1 MITLEAEIRDVK
13 VNPKHVRKAGKVPAV
28 YYGSGKESTA
38 ISVARPPLEKAIL
51 EAGESTIISL
61 KTPTG
66 SFDALIHDVDHNPVT
81 GEAIHVDFYI
91 VAKDRKLE
99 VDVPIEYTGTAP
111 AEKDGGVVMKIMHEL
126 RIEALP
132 SVLPSHFIVD
142 LSSLA
147 KINDQITV
155 GDLKLGAGVETKVA
169 LTEVIALAAAPT
181 KEEEVVVAP
190 VDISA
195 IEVEKK
201 GKKEEEGEGA
211 EEAAK

>member
-38 ISVARPPLEKAIL
+38 IAIARLPLEKAIL

-66 SFDALIHDVDHNPVT
+66 AFDALIHDVDHNPVT
-81 GEAIHVDFYI
+81 GEPIHVDFYI
-91 VAKDRKLE
+91 VAKDRKIE
-99 VDVPIEYTGTAP
+99 VDVPLEYTGTAG
-111 AEKDGGVVMKIMHEL
+111 AEKEGGVVMKIMHEL

-132 SVLPSHFIVD
+132 GALPSHITVD

-155 GDLKLGAGVETKVA
+155 SDLKLPAGVEAMVA
-169 LTEVIALAAAPT
+169 ENEVVALAAAP
-181 KEEEVVVAP
+181 KEEEEAP
-190 VDISA
+190 VAAVDMSA

-201 GKKEEEGEGA
+201 GKKEEE
-211 EEAAK
+211 EEAPAE

>member
-38 ISVARPPLEKAIL
+38 IAIARLPLEKAIL

-61 KTPTG
+61 RTPTG
-66 SFDALIHDVDHNPVT
+66 AFDALIHDVDHNPVT
-81 GEAIHVDFYI
+81 GEPIHVDFYI
-91 VAKDRKLE
+91 VAKDRKIE
-99 VDVPIEYTGTAP
+99 VDVPLEYTGTAG
-111 AEKDGGVVMKIMHEL
+111 AEKEGGVVMKIMHEL

-132 SVLPSHFIVD
+132 GALPSHITVD
-142 LSSLA
+142 LSPLA

-155 GDLKLGAGVETKVA
+155 ADLKLPAGVEAMVA
-169 LTEVIALAAAPT
+169 ESEVVALAAAP
-181 KEEEVVVAP
+181 KEEEEVVAP
-190 VDISA
+190 IDISA

-201 GKKEEEGEGA
+201 GKKEEEGE
-211 EEAAK
+211 EVAA